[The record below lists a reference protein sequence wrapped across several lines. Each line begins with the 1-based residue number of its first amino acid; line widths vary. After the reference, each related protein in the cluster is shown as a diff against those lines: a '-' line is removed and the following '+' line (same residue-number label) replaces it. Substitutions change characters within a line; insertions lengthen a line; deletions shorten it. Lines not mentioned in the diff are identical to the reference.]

1 MLTVHPLYSSSSGN
15 MFHIASSSANIL
27 IDVGIS
33 YKAVNEGLK
42 SIGLTMDDIDA
53 VFITHEHSDHIK
65 ALPLLCRKN
74 TDKPIYAVGKTA
86 NYLIES
92 LTQKNIQCNILPIK
106 YNNSVKIKDIEIYP
120 FETSHDAIM
129 PCGYKVTDNEK
140 TVTIA
145 TDLGY
150 ISSDVYTNL
159 ADSDFT
165 ILEANYDDAM
175 LEFGKYPFML
185 KRRIKGQHG
194 HLSNEVCGQTIAK
207 LANEGH
213 SKFLLAH
220 LSENNNTHELAL
232 QTVESIIS
240 QNGIN
245 LDNIEINL
253 ASKTLSNE
261 GYIIC

>member
-1 MLTVHPLYSSSSGN
+1 
-15 MFHIASSSANIL
+15 
-27 IDVGIS
+27 
-33 YKAVNEGLK
+33 
-42 SIGLTMDDIDA
+42 
-53 VFITHEHSDHIK
+53 
-65 ALPLLCRKN
+65 
-74 TDKPIYAVGKTA
+74 
-86 NYLIES
+86 
-92 LTQKNIQCNILPIK
+92 
-106 YNNSVKIKDIEIYP
+106 
-120 FETSHDAIM
+120 
-129 PCGYKVTDNEK
+129 
-140 TVTIA
+140 
-145 TDLGY
+145 
-150 ISSDVYTNL
+150 
-159 ADSDFT
+159 
-165 ILEANYDDAM
+165 M